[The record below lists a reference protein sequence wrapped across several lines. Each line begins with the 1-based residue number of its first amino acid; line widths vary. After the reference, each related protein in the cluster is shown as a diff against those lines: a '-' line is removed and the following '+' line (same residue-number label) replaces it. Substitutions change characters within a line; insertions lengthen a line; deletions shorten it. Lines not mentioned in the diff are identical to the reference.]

1 MNTHDEFA
9 AAALNALIARQTT
22 NIETAPAHRA
32 IAKMAYDLA
41 DAMMTERQ
49 NRMSTKTKNPNIC
62 LEPSISEQ
70 RKWGVTD

>member
-1 MNTHDEFA
+1 MNTHDDFA

-41 DAMMTERQ
+41 DAMMAERER
-49 NRMSTKTKNPNIC
+49 RMSTKTKDPNIC
-62 LEPSISEQ
+62 QGPSISEQ
-70 RKWGVTD
+70 RQMGVNP